1 MGLRGDGS
9 KRIETKGFC
18 FAKSLYIFVYKEH
31 FMSDIQSIT
40 QLGNPGNPTGQYGK
54 LMLADMN
61 EHHLPVTTWGLS
73 HWTVNPNDTILDIGC
88 GGGRTIH
95 TLSQNVTSGKVYGV
109 DYSETALECAAEYN
123 AAEIAANKVKVIN
136 ASVECLPFSDQT
148 FDKIVTVESFYFW
161 PSPVDNLREVRRVLK
176 IGGTFLLIADI
187 HGDADLTEHE
197 MENIARYNLFNP
209 TKAEFEELF
218 KQAGFSEITIH
229 TKDGTNWICVEGKR

>member
-1 MGLRGDGS
+1 
-9 KRIETKGFC
+9 
-18 FAKSLYIFVYKEH
+18 
-31 FMSDIQSIT
+31 MSDIQSIT
-40 QLGNPGNPTGQYGK
+40 KLGNPGNPTGEYGK

-73 HWTVNPNDTILDIGC
+73 HWTVDPNDTILDIGC
-88 GGGRTIH
+88 GGGRTIR
-95 TLSQNVTSGKVYGV
+95 TLSQSITTGQVIGV

-123 AAEIAANKVKVIN
+123 AAEIAAGKIKLIN
-136 ASVECLPFSDQT
+136 ASVESLPFSDQT

-161 PSPVDNLREVRRVLK
+161 PSPVDNLHEVLRILK

-197 MENIARYNLFNP
+197 RENIARYNLFNP
-209 TKAEFEELF
+209 TKNEFEELF

-229 TKDGTNWICVEGKR
+229 TKDGTNWICVEGKREM

>member
-1 MGLRGDGS
+1 
-9 KRIETKGFC
+9 
-18 FAKSLYIFVYKEH
+18 
-31 FMSDIQSIT
+31 MSDIQSIT
-40 QLGNPGNPTGQYGK
+40 KLGNPGNPTGEYGK

-73 HWTVNPNDTILDIGC
+73 HWTVDPNDTILDIGC
-88 GGGRTIH
+88 CGGRTIN
-95 TLSQNVTSGKVYGV
+95 TLSQNLTSGKVYGV
-109 DYSETALECAAEYN
+109 DYSETALSCAAEYN
-123 AAEIAANKVKVIN
+123 AAEIAAGKIKLIN
-136 ASVECLPFSDQT
+136 ASVEKLPFSDQT

-161 PSPVDNLREVRRVLK
+161 PSPVDNLREVLRTLK

-209 TKAEFEELF
+209 TKNEFEELF